1 MYGGGRW
8 FQDDAMRILIGGL
21 VALLLL
27 FQIQLWTGKGGLPA
41 VWQLQD
47 AASEQRAENAR
58 LEQRNRALEAD
69 VDDLKDG
76 LGAIEERARDELGMI
91 RDDEVFY
98 QVSDE

>member
-1 MYGGGRW
+1 
-8 FQDDAMRILIGGL
+8 MRILIGGL

>member
-1 MYGGGRW
+1 
-8 FQDDAMRILIGGL
+8 MRILIGGL

-47 AASEQRAENAR
+47 AASEQRAENEQ